1 MINENTA
8 ELVQNAASG
17 DPQAFG
23 ILVTRYASIVTGV
36 AYSVCGDFSRSED
49 LGQEAFIEAWKNLA
63 TLRDSEKFVPWIC
76 TIVRRRAVDALRA
89 AKMSPPSRSLENMS
103 AEFID
108 AQQPSPEASM
118 SQEQERQLVW
128 SMLESLPETYREPM
142 ILFYRCEQSTRDV
155 ANALGE
161 NEATIRQRLKRGREM
176 IRSEVSETLRK
187 TLWETAPKAAFA
199 GLVIASLPSA
209 SYAAGATVTT
219 AVATGKSSFMGSVV
233 AASAMSGAALG
244 SLIGL
249 LGGAFGTWMGWKY
262 SEYESQQKFIV
273 RHTLLFVAGFVIFG
287 VLLASL
293 IQARLHGFID
303 NDTIYGRLLV
313 GLILGYQALNLVW
326 IWHSIFGYQ
335 KLRDQSRA
343 SGEPMREPARQMIN
357 QLEQQTRVVRPDGSV
372 GYDAFRW
379 DVGAWL
385 GSSLG
390 STAWM
395 LTLAFMLFWHGS
407 ILAGAVVSF
416 CFLIGVA
423 FAFGLWQSRDLVS
436 AYHALQLFVG
446 LIFVLTIVALA
457 AIQFLANEPTRLSTH
472 WTPWAW
478 FILLI
483 YPIVSVHFH
492 WVRSSFEQDMLKR
505 HSPSPADNK

>member
-8 ELVQNAASG
+8 ELVKNAASG
-17 DPQAFG
+17 DRQAFG
-23 ILVTRYASIVTGV
+23 ILVSRYASIVTGV

-76 TIVRRRAVDALRA
+76 TIVRRRALDALRA

-103 AEFID
+103 VEFSD
-108 AQQPSPEASM
+108 PQQLSPEASM

-142 ILFYRCEQSTRDV
+142 VLFYRCEQSTRDV

-176 IRSEVSETLRK
+176 IRSEVSETIRK
-187 TLWETAPKAAFA
+187 TLYETAPKAAFA
-199 GLVIASLPSA
+199 GLVIASLPSV
-209 SYAAGATVTT
+209 SYAAGATVSTT
-219 AVATGKSSFMGSVV
+219 VATGKSSVIGKVIT
-233 AASAMSGAALG
+233 ASAISGAALG

-249 LGGAFGTWMGWKY
+249 FGGAYGTWMGWKY

-273 RHTLLFVAGFVIFG
+273 RHALLFVAVFVIFG
-287 VLLASL
+287 ILLASL

-303 NDTIYGRLLV
+303 NDTIYGSLLV
-313 GLILGYQALNLVW
+313 GLILGFQALNLVW
-326 IWHSIFGYQ
+326 IWRSIRGIKQ
-335 KLRDQSRA
+335 LRDQARA
-343 SGEPMREPARQMIN
+343 SGQPMREPARQLMN
-357 QLEQQTRVVRPDGSV
+357 RLEQQTRVIRPDGST

-379 DVGAWL
+379 DVRAWF
-385 GSSLG
+385 GSVLG

-395 LTLAFMLFWHGS
+395 LILASVSFWHGS
-407 ILAGAVVSF
+407 ILAGAAISV
-416 CFLIGVA
+416 CFLIGIA
-423 FAFGLWQSRDLVS
+423 FAFGLWQTRDRVS
-436 AYHALQLFVG
+436 AYRALQL
-446 LIFVLTIVALA
+446 LISLLCVLTIVVFTALS
-457 AIQFLANEPTRLSTH
+457 FSANEPTQQATH

-483 YPIVSVHFH
+483 YPIISVHFF
-492 WVRSSFEQDMLKR
+492 WVRRSFEQDMLKR
-505 HSPSPADNK
+505 HLPTANK